1 MFLSH
6 ARMLAFAQKFA
17 LFKISF
23 HAKVMAY
30 MQVVGAIDNCFN
42 YFGLYFA
49 KGATRWNT
57 PLKVALSFCVTAYF
71 RPKCGVEFN
80 LTKIS
85 TINLQGQRCTKVS
98 RKSAYFSLANSIF
111 LNTTFFH
118 LTVMLVQHYE
128 SCLPKIRRL
137 KNSLIQ
143 RKRDFVF
150 RKSESWAD
158 VSSTWRWF
166 YLSKTSMK
174 KDPCPIVSVVACRG
188 KKRAAGPLQ
197 NTSPSTFLQ
206 DMLLLWIVC
215 SQERFSFERSPIHS
229 PLEAISRF
237 FV

>member
-30 MQVVGAIDNCFN
+30 MQVVRQLLIIVLITSGCI
-42 YFGLYFA
+42 LQ
-49 KGATRWNT
+49 KGAARWN
-57 PLKVALSFCVTAYF
+57 PSQSSFCITAYF

-111 LNTTFFH
+111 LNTIFFSFNGNASTLRELLAEIYTFKKLFN
-118 LTVMLVQHYE
+118 
-128 SCLPKIRRL
+128 P
-137 KNSLIQ
+137 
-143 RKRDFVF
+143 KRDFVF

-174 KDPCPIVSVVACRG
+174 KDPCPIVSVVAYRG
-188 KKRAAGPLQ
+188 KSVQPGLCKTHLPQLFQKTCCFYG
-197 NTSPSTFLQ
+197 SY
-206 DMLLLWIVC
+206 C
-215 SQERFSFERSPIHS
+215 SQERFSLKGV
-229 PLEAISRF
+229 PLCVMS
-237 FV
+237 

>member
-23 HAKVMAY
+23 HAKVMPY
-30 MQVVGAIDNCFN
+30 MCRYYLVRAIDNCFN

-57 PLKVALSFCVTAYF
+57 SQSSFCITAYF

-118 LTVMLVQHYE
+118 LTVMLVHCE

-137 KNSLIQ
+137 KNTLIQ
-143 RKRDFVF
+143 KGILFFAKVKVGSMLAPPGGGFICRKR
-150 RKSESWAD
+150 R
-158 VSSTWRWF
+158 
-166 YLSKTSMK
+166 
-174 KDPCPIVSVVACRG
+174 
-188 KKRAAGPLQ
+188 
-197 NTSPSTFLQ
+197 
-206 DMLLLWIVC
+206 
-215 SQERFSFERSPIHS
+215 
-229 PLEAISRF
+229 
-237 FV
+237 